1 METIVKKNSY
11 KEVLAKIQASR
22 LSEREQSEAIAA
34 LGVADSFV
42 DLVFAA
48 MAGLEQL
55 KQRFALQPSLK
66 H

>member
-1 METIVKKNSY
+1 MEKIVKKNSY
-11 KEVLAKIQASR
+11 QVVLAKIHESR

-34 LGVADSFV
+34 LGLADRFV

-48 MAGLEQL
+48 LNGVEQL